1 MRNFFAVAAF
11 GAALL
16 SMASQGQAQSAYS
29 YRWCA
34 LNGDRSGATSCYF
47 ETRAQ
52 CEATI
57 SGVGGSCIR
66 NPADRGGGR
75 YER

>member
-1 MRNFFAVAAF
+1 MRSVLLVAAL
-11 GAALL
+11 GAAVI
-16 SMASQGQAQSAYS
+16 AAATPTHAQSPYT

-52 CEATI
+52 CEATL
-57 SGVGGSCIR
+57 SGIGGSCIR
-66 NPADRGGGR
+66 SPYNRDDRR
-75 YER
+75 RWR

>member
-1 MRNFFAVAAF
+1 MRSVFVAATV
-11 GAALL
+11 GAAVLA
-16 SMASQGQAQSAYS
+16 MSQAGQAQSPYS

-66 NPADRGGGR
+66 NPNRGGGGYGR
-75 YER
+75 